1 VFLIR
6 WAFWLGLV
14 VLLLPTDSA
23 QQERLYHTASTAVH
37 RAATFCERNGEVC
50 AKGGEYWAVF
60 RQKLEFGARLAI
72 DLASERFAGSQRT
85 QSTPPASRTGA
96 GTLTP
101 TDVAPAWRGGQK
113 A

>member
-1 VFLIR
+1 MFLIR
-6 WAFWLGLV
+6 WAFWIGLI
-14 VLLLPTDSA
+14 VLVLPTEAA

-60 RQKLEFGARLAI
+60 RQKLEFGARMVI
-72 DLASERFAGSQRT
+72 DLATERMSGSQR
-85 QSTPPASRTGA
+85 QGA
-96 GTLTP
+96 GQMVQPTGTLTP
-101 TDVAPAWRGGQK
+101 ADRAPAWRGPQK